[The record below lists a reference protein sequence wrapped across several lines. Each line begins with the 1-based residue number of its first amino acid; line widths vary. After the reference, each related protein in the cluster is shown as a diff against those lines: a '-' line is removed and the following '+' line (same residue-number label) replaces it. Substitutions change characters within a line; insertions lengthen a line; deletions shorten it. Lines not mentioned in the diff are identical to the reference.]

1 MKYKI
6 FKATTITICLF
17 VFLFFAKGAFAST
30 LHLSPGSGT
39 VGVGGTLAVR
49 VTLNTQGEGVNGV
62 SAYLSYPSDKLDV
75 AYVTGAGTFGI
86 EAEKSFGGGAIR
98 ISRGSINPVS
108 GNVTVATIGFRGK
121 SLGLGTVSFIGGSA
135 APRAT
140 DSSDS
145 LNLGGSS
152 GGVYT
157 VVAGQP
163 SAKPG
168 QPQTKPAQDITP
180 PAITDV
186 TVFDTTKTS
195 ATITWKTD
203 KPADTTVEYGLEE
216 GKYFLSSTNGEL
228 ATDHSISLESPIFVP
243 GALFH
248 FKAIS
253 KDAAGN
259 IAESSN
265 MTFQLK
271 GYTVVL
277 KVVDKNK
284 RPIKNVEVL
293 LYSEPKRGMTN
304 QDGLVTFTDA
314 TPGKHLVAVRLK
326 NNLSKTTEIEVIDDP
341 NEQSFTITV
350 ESGTS
355 DMYLTFL
362 LLVLAF
368 VGLLGLVSTVL
379 LIKRRRRAGVV

>member
-17 VFLFFAKGAFAST
+17 VFLFSAKGAFAST

-121 SLGLGTVSFIGGSA
+121 SLGSATVSFIGGSA
-135 APRAT
+135 APRAS

-145 LNLGGSS
+145 LNLAASTGGIYS
-152 GGVYT
+152 

-163 SAKPG
+163 TG
-168 QPQTKPAQDITP
+168 QSGKQEPTEDILGP
-180 PAITDV
+180 KVSEV
-186 TVFDTTKTS
+186 TVSEVTTTT

-203 KPADTTVEYGLEE
+203 ELADSQVEYGLAAE
-216 GKYFLSSTNGEL
+216 KYFLSATTSEL
-228 ATDHSISLESPIFVP
+228 TTDHSMTLDSPLFVP
-243 GALFH
+243 GGEFH
-248 FKAIS
+248 FRVIA
-253 KDAAGN
+253 KDKEDN
-259 IAESSN
+259 VSIDN
-265 MTFQLK
+265 DMVFHLK
-271 GYTVVL
+271 GYQVMLTIL
-277 KVVDKNK
+277 DKNNK
-284 RPIKNVEVL
+284 PLKQTDVFLHSHEQKATTDEN
-293 LYSEPKRGMTN
+293 G
-304 QDGLVTFTDA
+304 QVTFSDVTG
-314 TPGKHLVAVRLK
+314 GKHLVVVAFAGGF
-326 NNLSKTTEIEVIDDP
+326 SQTEEIVVSDTP
-341 NEQSFTITV
+341 EQEFTLTV
-350 ESGTS
+350 ESPSLLQPLYILAAVTAVII
-355 DMYLTFL
+355 L
-362 LLVLAF
+362 LLGIIGAVKLA
-368 VGLLGLVSTVL
+368 
-379 LIKRRRRAGVV
+379 RR